1 MPLVN
6 CKLVKNTSSRE
17 LLSDIQYGFRFSRST
32 SDVFTVITECVCQ
45 LLDKNGEFPAVALY
59 ILKLFDW
66 VWHAG
71 LLHNLK
77 GDGQIFD
84 WIQSFLNPVVKI
96 VLNGHVSSSS
106 YINAGIPQ
114 GPTLGITLFLI
125 LMSNLPSVISFYL
138 NY

>member
-84 WIQSFLNPVVKI
+84 
-96 VLNGHVSSSS
+96 
-106 YINAGIPQ
+106 
-114 GPTLGITLFLI
+114 
-125 LMSNLPSVISFYL
+125 
-138 NY
+138 